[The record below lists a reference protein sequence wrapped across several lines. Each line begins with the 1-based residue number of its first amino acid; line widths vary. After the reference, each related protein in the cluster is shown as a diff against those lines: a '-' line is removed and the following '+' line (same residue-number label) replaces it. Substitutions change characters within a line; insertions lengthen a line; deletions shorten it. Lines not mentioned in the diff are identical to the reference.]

1 MPNQDLTFT
10 RALADLAVGEAAVV
24 CALDGGS
31 GLAARL
37 AAMGVS
43 PGARIVVLQNRGAGP
58 LLARVRDTRIALGRR
73 EAARILVQAE
83 GADGSG

>member
-1 MPNQDLTFT
+1 MPNQDLTST
-10 RALADLAVGEAAVV
+10 RALSDLAVGEAAVV

-43 PGARIVVLQNRGAGP
+43 PGARIVVLQNRGTGP
-58 LLARVRDTRIALGRR
+58 VLTRVRDTRIALGRR
-73 EAARILVQAE
+73 EAARILVQADVA
-83 GADGSG
+83 GDRG

>member
-1 MPNQDLTFT
+1 MPNQDLTLT
-10 RALADLAVGEAAVV
+10 RALADLAVGESAVV
-24 CALDGGS
+24 FALDGGS

-83 GADGSG
+83 GAAGSG

>member
-1 MPNQDLTFT
+1 MPNQDLTST
-10 RALADLAVGEAAVV
+10 RALAELAVGEAAVV

-73 EAARILVQAE
+73 EAGRILVQAE
-83 GADGSG
+83 GAGDSG

>member
-1 MPNQDLTFT
+1 MPNQDLTLT
-10 RALADLAVGEAAVV
+10 RALSDLAVGEAAVV
-24 CALDGGS
+24 FALDGGS

-43 PGARIVVLQNRGAGP
+43 PGARIVVLQNRGTGP

-73 EAARILVQAE
+73 EAGRILVQA
-83 GADGSG
+83 DGVGHRG